1 MTVFTCIFI
10 NKVNKNKDKP
20 ELKAKSTYFDNC
32 MQKLFVVN
40 DDLNKTNDTFDFQ
53 CYQKICNQIL
63 ISVTHCSFLWWE
75 CDTRYITF
83 PLFHSLVRVGLFR
96 LASTSDIQITYWGLC
111 QTSMVE
117 LFCEKNERLK
127 AIKGTV
133 MQIEKALISDPWPI
147 SKVSWE
153 FRIPTIYNFEVIYT

>member
-1 MTVFTCIFI
+1 MKIIFNKRNSLFPRKFFMTVFNCIFI

-75 CDTRYITF
+75 CDTSYITF

-96 LASTSDIQITYWGLC
+96 LASTSDIQI
-111 QTSMVE
+111 
-117 LFCEKNERLK
+117 R
-127 AIKGTV
+127 
-133 MQIEKALISDPWPI
+133 IEDPVKHLWWSYFVKKMSD
-147 SKVSWE
+147 
-153 FRIPTIYNFEVIYT
+153 

>member
-1 MTVFTCIFI
+1 MFPRKFFMTDFNCIFI

-40 DDLNKTNDTFDFQ
+40 DDLNKTNDTFEFQ

-75 CDTRYITF
+75 CDTSYITF

-96 LASTSDIQITYWGLC
+96 LASTSDIQI
-111 QTSMVE
+111 
-117 LFCEKNERLK
+117 R
-127 AIKGTV
+127 
-133 MQIEKALISDPWPI
+133 IEDPVKHLWWSYFVKKMSD
-147 SKVSWE
+147 
-153 FRIPTIYNFEVIYT
+153 

>member
-1 MTVFTCIFI
+1 MFSRKFFMTDFNCIFI

-96 LASTSDIQITYWGLC
+96 LASTSDIQIC
-111 QTSMVE
+111 
-117 LFCEKNERLK
+117 
-127 AIKGTV
+127 
-133 MQIEKALISDPWPI
+133 IEDPVKHLWWSYFVKKMSD
-147 SKVSWE
+147 
-153 FRIPTIYNFEVIYT
+153 